1 MVRCAADVR
10 SADHTGKEGEV
21 LYKETLCPLKY
32 LQEVWQQPR
41 QPSERQNRANLRE
54 RFSASARRN
63 AVEKYYDCLQC
74 AEQCRHVTTV
84 VNNNNNPGVMTANNN
99 NNSKLVKAAKGNNL
113 IVKESCRAAINSS
126 SLKENAKIL
135 ARVDEGRV
143 VPSKNPNK
151 SGSNNLVAVR
161 PNVRSQPLPPLTP
174 AKKRSSLARP
184 VRVHDSFAQPRKL
197 LPVNYAFQTLQR
209 SGNESTYEEDECKES
224 GWPIRLRL
232 EQMLELTLPQTK
244 KRTKKKTPMMLMKQQ
259 QANKHGA
266 CKDTERLLRV
276 FSVNNVDQDTR
287 YNVTRCSVM

>member
-41 QPSERQNRANLRE
+41 QSGERQNRANLRE

-84 VNNNNNPGVMTANNN
+84 ANNNNPSITAINNN
-99 NNSKLVKAAKGNNL
+99 NLKLVKSTKNNSLVAKGTMGNYRVTN
-113 IVKESCRAAINSS
+113 SINSS

-135 ARVDEGRV
+135 ARLDETRV
-143 VPSKNPNK
+143 LKNTK
-151 SGSNNLVAVR
+151 TSNLA
-161 PNVRSQPLPPLTP
+161 RSTKTQPLPLTP

-197 LPVNYAFQTLQR
+197 LPMNYAFQTLQKA
-209 SGNESTYEEDECKES
+209 SESTYEEDDYKET

-244 KRTKKKTPMMLMKQQ
+244 KRPKKKTPMMLMKQQ
-259 QANKHGA
+259 QTSRHA

-276 FSVNNVDQDTR
+276 LSVNNVDQDTR

>member
-1 MVRCAADVR
+1 M
-10 SADHTGKEGEV
+10 
-21 LYKETLCPLKY
+21 
-32 LQEVWQQPR
+32 
-41 QPSERQNRANLRE
+41 
-54 RFSASARRN
+54 
-63 AVEKYYDCLQC
+63 
-74 AEQCRHVTTV
+74 TTVV
-84 VNNNNNPGVMTANNN
+84 VNNNNNPGVNANNN
-99 NNSKLVKAAKGNNL
+99 NNLKLVKTAKGNNL
-113 IVKESCRAAINSS
+113 ILKENYRAANNAINSS

-135 ARVDEGRV
+135 ARLDEGRV
-143 VPSKNPNK
+143 SKNPK
-151 SGSNNLVAVR
+151 SGGNNLVAVR
-161 PNVRSQPLPPLTP
+161 PTMKNQPLPLTP

-197 LPVNYAFQTLQR
+197 LPMNYAFQTLQK
-209 SGNESTYEEDECKES
+209 SGNESTYEEDEYKES

-259 QANKHGA
+259 QANKHA

>member
-1 MVRCAADVR
+1 M
-10 SADHTGKEGEV
+10 
-21 LYKETLCPLKY
+21 
-32 LQEVWQQPR
+32 
-41 QPSERQNRANLRE
+41 
-54 RFSASARRN
+54 
-63 AVEKYYDCLQC
+63 
-74 AEQCRHVTTV
+74 TTV
-84 VNNNNNPGVMTANNN
+84 LNNNNNNNGVTTANNN
-99 NNSKLVKAAKGNNL
+99 NNSRLVKVAKGNNL
-113 IVKESCRAAINSS
+113 IVKESCRAAINTINSS
-126 SLKENAKIL
+126 SLKEKAKIL
-135 ARVDEGRV
+135 ARLDEGGL
-143 VPSKNPNK
+143 PSKSSTNK
-151 SGSNNLVAVR
+151 SGSSNLVAVR
-161 PNVRSQPLPPLTP
+161 PNVRNQPLPPLTP

-197 LPVNYAFQTLQR
+197 LPVNYAFQTLQK
-209 SGNESTYEEDECKES
+209 SGNESTYEEDEYKEG